1 MFRNLLGGGEKSSSL
16 SSSSSSSSSSP
27 HGGNTHGMP
36 IKSSN
41 EPRKA
46 KDQCPHCNHSF
57 FSSLKSHLRLNK
69 SCGTKNLSDTH
80 SDPRIKK
87 SSSTSS
93 SSQQQQIKSKAM
105 LLMAKQSKL
114 DKLDSVRLAN
124 LSNKNENENDDEP
137 PAQTKE

>member
-1 MFRNLLGGGEKSSSL
+1 MFRNLLGGEKT
-16 SSSSSSSSSSP
+16 SSSSSSN
-27 HGGNTHGMP
+27 GGNTHGMP

-87 SSSTSS
+87 SSSSNASS
-93 SSQQQQIKSKAM
+93 SAQQQQIKSKAM

-114 DKLDSVRLAN
+114 DKLDSVRLAT
-124 LSNKNENENDDEP
+124 LSNKNENENDEEP